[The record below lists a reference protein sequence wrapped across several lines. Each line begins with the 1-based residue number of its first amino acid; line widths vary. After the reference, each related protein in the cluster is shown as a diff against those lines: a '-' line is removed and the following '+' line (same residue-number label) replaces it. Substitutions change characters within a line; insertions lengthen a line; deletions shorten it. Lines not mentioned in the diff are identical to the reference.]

1 MTPNHIRR
9 TLLALTFLGV
19 LAIAFYQ
26 QMEIRRLRSGPSGP
40 VPATATQPAA
50 AFQSAAELSP
60 DNSGAHRRR
69 PDTGR
74 SDQAR
79 ENHLHEVESELA
91 EITKPLDEDSQDIV
105 SSMFKAEV
113 SESQSVVTGGH
124 LTADG
129 KHLFT
134 FITPKRVK
142 LANGTEVVQIGIKS
156 IATPPEVTQQ
166 LGLES
171 LATGARNTLQHAEAW
186 ENQDVTSTLEKLSQT
201 PGTDILTAP
210 SVTCAP
216 GEKFQL
222 SLDPELSVASTLDGL
237 DITVLR
243 VGSEISAAGTLVD
256 AKQRSE
262 LAPQSNNGFEY
273 SVAGTV
279 DFSANGS
286 GFIIKARVELQDAPA
301 AP

>member
-1 MTPNHIRR
+1 
-9 TLLALTFLGV
+9 
-19 LAIAFYQ
+19 
-26 QMEIRRLRSGPSGP
+26 
-40 VPATATQPAA
+40 
-50 AFQSAAELSP
+50 
-60 DNSGAHRRR
+60 
-69 PDTGR
+69 
-74 SDQAR
+74 
-79 ENHLHEVESELA
+79 
-91 EITKPLDEDSQDIV
+91 
-105 SSMFKAEV
+105 
-113 SESQSVVTGGH
+113 
-124 LTADG
+124 
-129 KHLFT
+129 
-134 FITPKRVK
+134 
-142 LANGTEVVQIGIKS
+142 
-156 IATPPEVTQQ
+156 
-166 LGLES
+166 
-171 LATGARNTLQHAEAW
+171 
-186 ENQDVTSTLEKLSQT
+186 LEKLSQT

>member
-1 MTPNHIRR
+1 MTPNHTRR
-9 TLLALTFLGV
+9 PLLALTFLGV
-19 LAIAFYQ
+19 LALTVYQ

-40 VPATATQPAA
+40 VPATQPAA
-50 AFQSAAELSP
+50 AFQSAAEMSP
-60 DNSGAHRRR
+60 DNSGAQRRR
-69 PDTGR
+69 PATGR

-79 ENHLHEVESELA
+79 ENHLDEVESELA
-91 EITKPLDEDSQDIV
+91 EITKPLDEDKQDMV

-124 LTADG
+124 LTSDG

-156 IATPPEVTQQ
+156 IATPPELAQQ
-166 LGLES
+166 QGLES
-171 LATGARNTLQHAEAW
+171 LATGARNTLQHAETW
-186 ENQDVTSTLEKLSQT
+186 ENQDVTSTLQKLRQFS
-201 PGTDILTAP
+201 TDILTCP

-216 GEKFQL
+216 GEKFNL
-222 SLDPELSVASTLDGL
+222 SIGSELSVASTLDVISI
-237 DITVLR
+237 DISPLS

-262 LAPQSNNGFEY
+262 LAPQSNGFEY

-286 GFIIKARVELQDAPA
+286 GFIIKARVEQQDAPA

>member
-1 MTPNHIRR
+1 MSPNHIRR

-40 VPATATQPAA
+40 VPATQPAA

-60 DNSGAHRRR
+60 DNSGAHGRR
-69 PDTGR
+69 PATGR

-91 EITKPLDEDSQDIV
+91 EITKPLDQDNQDIV

-166 LGLES
+166 QGLES
-171 LATGARNTLQHAEAW
+171 LATGARNTLQHAETW
-186 ENQDVTSTLEKLSQT
+186 ENQDVTSTLQKLSQT
-201 PGTDILTAP
+201 HGTDLLTCP

-216 GEKFQL
+216 GEKFDL
-222 SLDPELSVASTLDGL
+222 S
-237 DITVLR
+237 I
-243 VGSEISAAGTLVD
+243 GSEA
-256 AKQRSE
+256 Q
-262 LAPQSNNGFEY
+262 Y
-273 SVAGTV
+273 SVAATV
-279 DFSANGS
+279 DFSANGP
-286 GFIIKARVELQDAPA
+286 GFIIKARVEQQDAPA

>member
-60 DNSGAHRRR
+60 DNSGPHRRR
-69 PDTGR
+69 PATGR

-79 ENHLHEVESELA
+79 GNHLHEVESELA
-91 EITKPLDEDSQDIV
+91 EITKPLDQDNHDIV

-124 LTADG
+124 LTSDG

-166 LGLES
+166 QGLES
-171 LATGARNTLQHAEAW
+171 LATGVRNTLQHAEAW
-186 ENQDVTSTLEKLSQT
+186 ENQDVTSTLQKLSQT
-201 PGTDILTAP
+201 SGTDLLTAP
-210 SVTCAP
+210 IVTCNP
-216 GEKFQL
+216 GQKIDVSIGSF
-222 SLDPELSVASTLDGL
+222 SVA
-237 DITVLR
+237 
-243 VGSEISAAGTLVD
+243 A
-256 AKQRSE
+256 
-262 LAPQSNNGFEY
+262 
-273 SVAGTV
+273 TV
-279 DFSANGS
+279 DFSANGP